1 MNLYKQST
9 RATHTRGRLEMLL
22 CFNLIRSSWKRQTKA
37 LPAEVAMMPCVML
50 SPGYM
55 YEEWQRKFSRKKKRR
70 SEKSCYC
77 PSFCFIQSLCEQKD

>member
-37 LPAEVAMMPCVML
+37 FPAEVVMTPCVML

-55 YEEWQRKFSRKKKRR
+55 YEEWQRKFSRRKKR

>member
-37 LPAEVAMMPCVML
+37 LPAEVAMMLCVML

-55 YEEWQRKFSRKKKRR
+55 YEEWQRKFSRRKKKK